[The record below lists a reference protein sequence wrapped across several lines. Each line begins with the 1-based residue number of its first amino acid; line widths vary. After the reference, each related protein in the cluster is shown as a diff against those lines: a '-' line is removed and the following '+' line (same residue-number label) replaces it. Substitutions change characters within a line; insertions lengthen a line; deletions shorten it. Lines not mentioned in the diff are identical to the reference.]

1 MSEVYIGNRV
11 DLPMTDSVDL
21 NLVTWEYFLQPN
33 SVFQFLAAIVLVWIS
48 IQLFL
53 GAFIIRPKTLSSRFN
68 IPMSIVVSYKVKLA
82 LGMWLL
88 NVFVVWATATGYVGI
103 FLYWISPTLYKFVI
117 GVPTVLSPVIV
128 FIF

>member
-1 MSEVYIGNRV
+1 MSEVVIANGLN
-11 DLPMTDSVDL
+11 LPMTDSVDL
-21 NLVTWEYFLQPN
+21 NVLTWEYFLQPL
-33 SVFQFLAAIVLVWIS
+33 SVIQFLVAFVLVWAS

-68 IPMSIVVSYKVKLA
+68 IPMSVVVSYKIKLA

-103 FLYWISPTLYKFVI
+103 FIYWISPTLYKIVI